1 MNNQIKF
8 ISLLA
13 VLFSFLIVFPNA
25 LQADTK
31 EQIRERMKKRFPEI
45 QMLKKD
51 NKIGET
57 YLGLVA
63 IISNKDTAK
72 VKIKLIVTAENNDRK
87 MLYELIAKAQKTTP
101 EVVAKTNAMR
111 IFKKAKPKEMFKNK
125 KDVWQ
130 QKKDIKRKPKN

>member
-1 MNNQIKF
+1 MNNPNKF
-8 ISLLA
+8 IFQLA
-13 VLFSFLIVFPNA
+13 VLFSFLIFFSNT

-31 EQIRERMKKRFPEI
+31 EEIRERMKKRFPEI

-57 YLGLVA
+57 YLGLVE
-63 IISNKDTAK
+63 IISEKDTTK
-72 VKIKLIVTAENNDRK
+72 TKIKLIVAAENNDRK

-101 EVVAKTNAMR
+101 EVVAKTNALR
-111 IFKKAKPKEMFKNK
+111 IIRKAKPKAMFKNN

-130 QKKDIKRKPKN
+130 QKKNIKRKPKK